1 MCVAVCVAVCVGVW
15 VRPQWGQWPMHKNFN
30 SFWNFRSLIII
41 VVHNFKN
48 HCYHIGKPVW
58 SQWFFSMHYDDA
70 FERIKMMRFNTSHW
84 GLEMHRNDAFECIT
98 MAHSNASQWC
108 ISMHRNDVFHYCD
121 GIHDGNACD
130 KAFNDNVLSCMT
142 EFHWI
147 NPIKYVNFNV
157 LSCMSAFH
165 WTIII
170 TRMRCTWE

>member
-84 GLEMHRNDAFECIT
+84 GIEMHRNDAFECIA
-98 MAHSNASQWC
+98 MAHLNASQWRIWMHHNGAFRC
-108 ISMHRNDVFHYCD
+108 IAMMYFIIAMEFMMAMHAIKHSMITYYH
-121 GIHDGNACD
+121 AW
-130 KAFNDNVLSCMT
+130 L
-142 EFHWI
+142 
-147 NPIKYVNFNV
+147 NFIG
-157 LSCMSAFH
+157 L
-165 WTIII
+165 IQ
-170 TRMRCTWE
+170 